1 MCLAVP
7 SKIVSAD
14 PATGIATV
22 SVMGVERTCSLRLTP
37 DAQVGDYV
45 LVHAG
50 FAIQRIEEQDAR
62 ETLRLL
68 SEVPDLLGDEFA
80 DELALAAGVASESGD
95 APAAA
100 QPAAVL

>member
-7 SKIVSAD
+7 SQIVSIDEMGLAQ
-14 PATGIATV
+14 V
-22 SVMGVERTCSLRLTP
+22 SVMGVQRQCSIRLVP

-62 ETLRLL
+62 ETLSLL
-68 SEVPDLLGDEFA
+68 EQMPDLLGDELEPA
-80 DELALAAGVASESGD
+80 DASGVAAS
-95 APAAA
+95 A
-100 QPAAVL
+100 